1 MSLALSKTGWI
12 NYSNFPCVITHTLR
26 RAYIAQLKK
35 RHESKAACELCRLSD
50 YELKDIGVPRSEIDT
65 QVRFTGKN

>member
-12 NYSNFPCVITHTLR
+12 NVSNFTCVITHALR

-35 RHESKAACELCRLSD
+35 RHEWKAAFELRRLSD
-50 YELKDIGVPRSEIDT
+50 HELKDIGVARSEIRAR
-65 QVRFTGKN
+65 VRYPAT